1 MLHTVKDHKYI
12 NSYADYL
19 GYPDAT
25 ILNGG
30 KAIAKTGKKLLG
42 VKTPKG
48 SRAAKIKMAYLRS
61 LRGGAFADDLQEA
74 LRRRRRFIA
83 DEDEIPE
90 ADSGGYSD
98 EEEEEYYDEPAP
110 VLPPRMIPPPPPPQ
124 PTPPK
129 IKPRIK
135 GIKRTRSEDEDVYQV
150 PFKRP
155 AITPKSV
162 RELQETN
169 TPVVPDQGFQIT
181 PTTQKLVEDMR
192 SVGAQLPGKILED
205 VKGKTGKDVIKTGA
219 ETVASSLGNAITN
232 FAQNPTNVMGLVQ
245 DYGNVMKNLVAKSKE
260 KAIKKPKLNLTES
273 SVAECMWWLQEMY
286 PDKYQMVIN
295 SLLK

>member
-90 ADSGGYSD
+90 AEAESARIVHERALHIQSRKRQDHIRFGDKDISLQSGFP
-98 EEEEEYYDEPAP
+98 E
-110 VLPPRMIPPPPPPQ
+110 
-124 PTPPK
+124 
-129 IKPRIK
+129 
-135 GIKRTRSEDEDVYQV
+135 KRC
-150 PFKRP
+150 P
-155 AITPKSV
+155 
-162 RELQETN
+162 
-169 TPVVPDQGFQIT
+169 
-181 PTTQKLVEDMR
+181 
-192 SVGAQLPGKILED
+192 
-205 VKGKTGKDVIKTGA
+205 
-219 ETVASSLGNAITN
+219 
-232 FAQNPTNVMGLVQ
+232 
-245 DYGNVMKNLVAKSKE
+245 
-260 KAIKKPKLNLTES
+260 
-273 SVAECMWWLQEMY
+273 
-286 PDKYQMVIN
+286 
-295 SLLK
+295 